1 MFHLEMSKLQ
11 KMFAENGYPSSIF
24 FHCVSSFLESKIYSN
39 FKEAREKPNFGN
51 LLKVP
56 FIGRESVLF
65 AKRVVKVFKEVDID
79 ITIMYSST
87 KLGRFFPLKCPTPL
101 ALRSGVVYQFKSLC
115 DADWSYIG
123 KTKRH
128 LSTRVKEHLSG
139 RSAEWR
145 IMSHVA
151 QLVLRVMA

>member
-1 MFHLEMSKLQ
+1 M
-11 KMFAENGYPSSIF
+11 
-24 FHCVSSFLESKIYSN
+24 
-39 FKEAREKPNFGN
+39 
-51 LLKVP
+51 
-56 FIGRESVLF
+56 
-65 AKRVVKVFKEVDID
+65 KVFKEVDID

-139 RSAEWR
+139 KSAVADHVTCCSACSAGYGLDCFDVLCTSSSDFDAR
-145 IMSHVA
+145 IKEALLIKCANPSLNR
-151 QLVLRVMA
+151 QLATQGSSYFLKIF